1 MKLPGKYGDR
11 LHTINFRRVT
21 SEAAI
26 SIDYHPK
33 LKILEIEYKPGK
45 VYQYLHIDKKI
56 WDTFLDFANIGEGLG
71 AYINQDFKKMI
82 DENNI
87 GYYELI
93 VAGKH
98 TNE

>member
-1 MKLPGKYGDR
+1 MKLPDKYADR

-33 LKILEIEYKPGK
+33 LKIIEIEYKTGK
-45 VYQYLHIDKKI
+45 IYHYLHMNKKI
-56 WDTFLDFANIGEGLG
+56 WDTFLEFANIGEGLG
-71 AYINQDFKKMI
+71 IYINRDFKKMI
-82 DENNI
+82 DENNLD
-87 GYYELI
+87 YYELI